1 MIRFLRDFRL
11 VPIVLFATIS
21 LFALKTIGLVLDG
34 HYTLDDARLADR
46 DVTGALSGAGVANG
60 LPAKAKPPATQ
71 SWAQQMFNF
80 PDTTGAAGDAK
91 TEQNKTEQS
100 KTEQKPPP
108 KNDRNGSDR
117 NGSSSED
124 AKEAKESPKEPPKE
138 PPKDPKDPKSTT
150 GWKPV
155 PLDNTRPQSAAE
167 IAILERLQDRRS
179 ELEARAKDLDIR
191 ENLLKAAEKR
201 VEARINELK
210 DLEARINTI
219 MQQRDDGDAAR
230 FKNVVTMYE
239 NMKAKDAAKIFDRL
253 DLKILVEVATQIS
266 PRRMSDILAQMA
278 PESAQQLTVELAARK
293 DKDKPAELPK
303 IEGKPTAN

>member
-1 MIRFLRDFRL
+1 MIRFLRDVRL

-34 HYTLDDARLADR
+34 HYTLEDPDI
-46 DVTGALSGAGVANG
+46 TGKIPAASPGAANNLSPKAGNSSG
-60 LPAKAKPPATQ
+60 KPSGTQSATQ

-91 TEQNKTEQS
+91 TEQR
-100 KTEQKPPP
+100 PPP
-108 KNDRNGSDR
+108 KSDR
-117 NGSSSED
+117 NGNDRGAGKPED
-124 AKEAKESPKEPPKE
+124 PREAKETPKE
-138 PPKDPKDPKSTT
+138 PPKDPPKEPKDPKATT

-155 PLDNTRPQSAAE
+155 PLEGTRPQSAAE
-167 IAILERLQDRRS
+167 IAILERLQDRRA
-179 ELEARAKDLDIR
+179 ELEARAKELDMR
-191 ENLLKAAEKR
+191 ENLMKAAEKR

-210 DLEARINTI
+210 DLEARINNT
-219 MQQRDDGDAAR
+219 MHQREDGDATR

-278 PESAQQLTVELAARK
+278 PESAQLLTTELAARSAT
-293 DKDKPAELPK
+293 KDKPAELPK